1 MPSLKRRVNARM
13 MQLSD
18 VAVFEEPEQK
28 DECIGQWCFCL
39 SLTRCLLHLGLVYLA
54 MQTSIGKE
62 TLLKLASV
70 YRSYCTKSFKGFKAV
85 HDEFEWIPSKILCC
99 CYGKRAADDF
109 K

>member
-1 MPSLKRRVNARM
+1 MSAKDNC
-13 MQLSD
+13 
-18 VAVFEEPEQK
+18 VFV
-28 DECIGQWCFCL
+28 F
-39 SLTRCLLHLGLVYLA
+39 LLQCASYIWDWVYLA

-70 YRSYCTKSFKGFKAV
+70 YQSYCTKSFKGFKAV

-99 CYGKRAADDF
+99 CYRKGAADDF